1 LNKYSVSDSEVL
13 TILYKDALFIFLCV
27 KGLTSILKVL
37 HVDDEIG
44 FLKVA
49 KKILELQGAFQVDIA
64 CSVDEAKEKIKT
76 KTYDVIVSDYWMPR
90 KDGLEFLKD
99 LREDGNGI
107 PFIVFTG
114 RGREEV
120 AIKSLNYGA
129 DYYINKYGK
138 PEKVY
143 RELAEGIIKSVKVT
157 PLG

>member
-1 LNKYSVSDSEVL
+1 MCER
-13 TILYKDALFIFLCV
+13 
-27 KGLTSILKVL
+27 GLTSILKVL

-44 FLKVA
+44 FLTVA
-49 KKILELQGAFQVDIA
+49 KKILEMQGAFQVDIA
-64 CSVDEAKEKIKT
+64 YSVDEAKEKMKT

-90 KDGLEFLKD
+90 KNGLEFLKD

-120 AIKSLNYGA
+120 AIKALNYGA
-129 DYYINKYGK
+129 NYYINKYGK

-143 RELAEGIIKSVKVT
+143 RELADAISKSMKTMQLV
-157 PLG
+157 

>member
-1 LNKYSVSDSEVL
+1 MNIPRINTEQDEP
-13 TILYKDALFIFLCV
+13 ILQGKCACPRF
-27 KGLTSILKVL
+27 TSKLKVL

-44 FLKVA
+44 FLTVA
-49 KKILELQGAFQVDIA
+49 KKILEMQGAFQVDIVY
-64 CSVDEAKEKIKT
+64 SVDEAKEKMKT
-76 KTYDVIVSDYWMPR
+76 KTYDVIVSDYWMPI

-120 AIKSLNYGA
+120 AIKALNYGA
-129 DYYINKYGK
+129 NYYINKYGK

-143 RELAEGIIKSVKVT
+143 RELADVIIKSVKVM
-157 PLG
+157 